1 MKNVR
6 FSLNHMV
13 APTAGLDR
21 FFELSRSLGIDA
33 VEIRNDLAGK
43 AIADGTEPA
52 TVCELAATHSLT
64 LLSINALYPF
74 NRWDAALESKART
87 LIAYA
92 ASAGVKGLVLV
103 PLNDGTGQEDGPRQ
117 QRLREALANL
127 KPLLA
132 DAGLTGLVE
141 PLGFDF
147 CSLRSKREAL
157 DAIDAVDGFGTFKL
171 VHDTFHHHIA
181 GESELFPE
189 HTGLVHISGV
199 VQTDLASRDMRD
211 PHRVLVDAHDRLD
224 NLGQIRA
231 LRDAGCT
238 APLSFEPF
246 APEVHKLP
254 DLRAAIAASADF
266 IRTGL
271 R

>member
-1 MKNVR
+1 MEKIT
-6 FSLNHMV
+6 FALNHMV
-13 APTAGLDR
+13 VPTAGLDR
-21 FFELSRSLGIDA
+21 FFGLARSLGIDA
-33 VEIRNDLAGK
+33 VEIRNDLADN
-43 AIADGTEPA
+43 AIADGTEPLA
-52 TVCELAATHSLT
+52 VRELAATHGVT

-74 NRWDAALESKART
+74 NCWDAALENKAQS
-87 LIAYA
+87 LISYA

-103 PLNDGTGQEDGPRQ
+103 PLNDGTGQEDGSRQ

-132 DAGLTGLVE
+132 NAGLIGLVE

-181 GESELFPE
+181 GEEELFPE
-189 HTGLVHISGV
+189 HTGLIHISGV
-199 VQTDLASRDMRD
+199 VQGDLASSDMRD
-211 PHRVLVDAHDRLD
+211 PHRVLVDGSDRLD

-231 LRDAGCT
+231 LRGAGCK

-246 APEVHKLP
+246 APEVHQLA
-254 DLRAAIAASADF
+254 DLKAALSASVDY
-266 IRTGL
+266 IRSHL
-271 R
+271 

>member
-1 MKNVR
+1 MENIT

-13 APTAGLDR
+13 APMMGLER
-21 FFELSRSLGIDA
+21 FFSLARSLDVDT
-33 VEIRNDLAGK
+33 VEIRNDLTGN
-43 AIADGTEPA
+43 AIADGTKPE
-52 TVCELAATHSLT
+52 TVRELAAIHDVTII
-64 LLSINALYPF
+64 SINALYPF
-74 NRWDAALESKART
+74 NRWDAALEHKARS

-92 ASAGVKGLVLV
+92 ATAGAKGLVLV

-127 KPLLA
+127 RPLLA

-157 DAIDAVDGFGTFKL
+157 EAIEAVNGFHTFRL

-181 GESELFPE
+181 GEPQLFAE

-199 VQTDLASRDMRD
+199 VQTDLAPRDMRD
-211 PHRVLVDAHDRLD
+211 PHRVLVDASDRLD

-246 APEVHKLP
+246 APEVHQLP
-254 DLRAAIAASADF
+254 DPYPALAASMGY
-266 IRTGL
+266 IRSG